1 MLEKV
6 KLALR
11 VSSVYPED
19 EIVGLIDAAKLDLKM
34 GGIKIIDGDALIE
47 RAVITYCKAHFGYD
61 NPEAERFEE
70 SYIKMKQHL
79 MLYGDY
85 HEA

>member
-1 MLEKV
+1 
-6 KLALR
+6 
-11 VSSVYPED
+11 
-19 EIVGLIDAAKLDLKM
+19 M

>member
-1 MLEKV
+1 MLNKV

-11 VSSVYPED
+11 VSSVYPDD
-19 EIVGLIDAAKLDLKM
+19 EIEGLIDAATMDLKM